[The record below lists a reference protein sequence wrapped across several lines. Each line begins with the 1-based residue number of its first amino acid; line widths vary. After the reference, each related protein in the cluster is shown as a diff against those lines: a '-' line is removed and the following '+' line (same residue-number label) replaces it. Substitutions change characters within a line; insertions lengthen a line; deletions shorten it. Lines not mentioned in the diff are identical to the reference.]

1 MEQNDRLEKNK
12 DFFQG
17 KELFNTK
24 LLRKSQ
30 RMTCKQSE
38 WRDKQ
43 TDRRITN
50 VRRHRKGKV
59 TYIIVRVM

>member
-24 LLRKSQ
+24 LLQ
-30 RMTCKQSE
+30 
-38 WRDKQ
+38 
-43 TDRRITN
+43 II
-50 VRRHRKGKV
+50 KG
-59 TYIIVRVM
+59 